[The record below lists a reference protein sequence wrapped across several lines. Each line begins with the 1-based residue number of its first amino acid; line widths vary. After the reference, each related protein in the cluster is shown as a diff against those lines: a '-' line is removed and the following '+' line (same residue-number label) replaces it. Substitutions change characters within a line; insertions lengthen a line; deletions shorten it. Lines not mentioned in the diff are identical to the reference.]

1 MKHNL
6 NVFEQEFLA
15 ELSDCLSKTLTPTQ
29 TESIISGIKIKEL
42 EFFMCGC
49 RIYLQVDETTCNII
63 DGMDQHPKS
72 WVESGS
78 IFGSKKGGKLTYMIL
93 LSLAY

>member
-15 ELSDCLSKTLTPTQ
+15 ELSDCLLKTLTLPQ
-29 TESIISGIKIKEL
+29 TESIINKIKVKEI
-42 EFFMCGC
+42 EFFMWGC
-49 RIYLQVDETTCNII
+49 RIYLQIDETTCSII

-72 WVESGS
+72 WLESGS
-78 IFGSKKGGKLTYMIL
+78 IFGSKNRGKLTYMIL